1 MTSLEYLRGMDSPD
15 KENLNPSSMR
25 HSSKRKGGESL
36 RRSGLRNS
44 SHGGGLGLAARA
56 ALTSSPALAKGHCNV
71 GSRSN
76 CNARAGAGKK
86 KTGGGDDA
94 LRMAMESMALRD
106 DRLPKAMMPLHAAVQ
121 PPARSGRRVRAV
133 GGLSERRKREPRAER
148 EGAKRVSREG
158 KSRRSRGLQA
168 RASKPKSSSSSSFLS
183 SGPSM
188 RRMR

>member
-1 MTSLEYLRGMDSPD
+1 MLTKLGECTDAEHNCLKASPQVLGGR
-15 KENLNPSSMR
+15 NNP
-25 HSSKRKGGESL
+25 K
-36 RRSGLRNS
+36 
-44 SHGGGLGLAARA
+44 LGRQ
-56 ALTSSPALAKGHCNV
+56 
-71 GSRSN
+71 

-158 KSRRSRGLQA
+158 KSRRSGGLQA